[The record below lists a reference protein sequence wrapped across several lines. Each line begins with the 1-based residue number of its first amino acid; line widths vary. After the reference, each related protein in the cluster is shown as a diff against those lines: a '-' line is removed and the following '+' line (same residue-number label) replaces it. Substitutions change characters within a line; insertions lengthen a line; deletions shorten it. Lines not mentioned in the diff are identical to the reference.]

1 MKSPPSRKRK
11 SSAPKRKPLTRQN
24 KLPRKLPR
32 LKRLSSLRPSLLK
45 LKLRL
50 RPKSSSLRL
59 KMESK

>member
-32 LKRLSSLRPSLLK
+32 LSSLRPSLLK